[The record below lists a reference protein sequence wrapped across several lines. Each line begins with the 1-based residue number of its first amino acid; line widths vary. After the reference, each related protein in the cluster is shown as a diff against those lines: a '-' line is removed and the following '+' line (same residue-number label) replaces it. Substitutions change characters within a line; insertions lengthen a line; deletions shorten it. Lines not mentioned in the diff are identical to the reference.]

1 MMSTLSIVLKNPPIR
16 VSALAIFFFGFSGAA
31 TSPYLSII
39 GIQELGLSDAGYSA
53 LIFIAAFVNV
63 AASVLIGIF
72 SDRLGGYRTPMLF
85 VSLFGIVGYGLTFA
99 VPTVFVF
106 VAAMLL
112 LIPVYNALNSLIFAN
127 VRASSKGMPVRDL
140 IAVNS
145 AVRATI
151 SLSWV
156 LVPGLVG
163 FFLATRASMLPAFL
177 LASLAAG
184 VCFVLFFFFL
194 PKVAAPLEPRS
205 NYAFLSSLGEIAA
218 PAVLVRVL
226 AIALISSMLH
236 VNGAVLP
243 LVVTGNAGGSVAD
256 VGIIVGVVA
265 LLEIVFILFWGWV
278 ERWISPV
285 ATLSIGA
292 SIYALYL
299 FLLGFAQTP
308 AHVYALTVISGL
320 GAAAI
325 ISVPITYL
333 QNLIAERAGLGSSLI
348 AVNIFLSGGLS
359 SLLFALGTGISDYSG
374 TAVLGAMAGLIG
386 IALLRVLDGPLG
398 RGKAAWR

>member
-1 MMSTLSIVLKNPPIR
+1 MISTLSIVLKNPPIR

-31 TSPYLSII
+31 TSPYMSII

-53 LIFIAAFVNV
+53 LILTAAFINV

-72 SDRLGGYRTPMLF
+72 SDRLGSYRAPMLF
-85 VSLFGIVGYGLTFA
+85 VCLFGMLGYGLTFA
-99 VPTVFVF
+99 FPKVSVF
-106 VAAMLL
+106 VASMLL

-127 VRASSKGMPVRDL
+127 VRVSSKGMAVREL

-163 FFLATRASMLPAFL
+163 FVLASRASMLPAFL

-184 VCFVLFFFFL
+184 ICFLLFFFFL
-194 PKVAAPLEPRS
+194 PKASVPLEARS
-205 NYAFLSSLGEIAA
+205 NYAFVSSLGQIASR
-218 PAVLVRVL
+218 PVLVRLL

-236 VNGAVLP
+236 VNGVVLP
-243 LVVTGNAGGSVAD
+243 LVVTGNAGGTVAD
-256 VGIIVGVVA
+256 VGALVGIVA
-265 LLEIVFILFWGWV
+265 LLEIVFILFWGWL
-278 ERWISPV
+278 ERWLSPIV
-285 ATLSIGA
+285 TLSAGA

-299 FLLGFAQTP
+299 LLLGFAQTP
-308 AHVYALTVISGL
+308 THVYLLTVISGL

-325 ISVPITYL
+325 ISIPITYL
-333 QNLIAERAGLGSSLI
+333 QNLIADRAGLGSSLI

-359 SLLFALGTGISDYSG
+359 SLLFAAGTGISDYSG
-374 TAVLGAMAGLIG
+374 TAILGAAAGLGG
-386 IALLRVLDGPLG
+386 IALLVALDGPG
-398 RGKAAWR
+398 RTGRLS